1 MKKFFTTLLCLIL
14 FASSSLAWNRAGHM
28 VSGAIAYSE
37 LKTNHPNTLKKVM
50 ALLQQHPD
58 YQAKWEEAIKDLP
71 DKTENHD
78 LYIFMMAARWA
89 DDIRDSPSF
98 NHPKWH
104 YINYPLTFESGIATR
119 ESDPENIVSA
129 FTQNYANLT
138 KSNIADT
145 EKAVSLTWI
154 FHLTGDVHQPLHAT
168 ALFSSE
174 FPNGDK
180 GGNDFKIMP
189 EEGAKIINLHSFW
202 DGIIIGSDNFQQVK
216 NEAIR
221 IRNNANLQRKN
232 LAELKDPDF
241 TNWAK
246 KESFNLAHD
255 VSYDKGALKS
265 GSTLTQAYRDK
276 AKEAGERRM
285 VLAGYRLAD
294 LLSKSFEIP
303 GNLSGNAPV
312 TASTAHTQNSDARIY
327 GNKNS
332 KIYHLSN
339 CPDYSKISP
348 QNRVPFHS
356 EEEAQKSGYRK
367 AKNCP

>member
-1 MKKFFTTLLCLIL
+1 MKKILVSILCLAL
-14 FASSSLAWNRAGHM
+14 CTSTTFAWNRAGHM
-28 VSGAIAYSE
+28 VTGAIAYSE
-37 LKTNHPNTLKKVM
+37 LKANHPDTLKKVM

-58 YQAKWEEAIKDLP
+58 YQSKWEEAIKDLP
-71 DKTENHD
+71 DKAENHD

-119 ESDPENIVSA
+119 DSDPENIVSA
-129 FTQNYANLT
+129 FTQNYANLA
-138 KSNIADT
+138 KSNLAVQ
-145 EKAVSLTWI
+145 ERAVSLTWV

-180 GGNDFKIMP
+180 GGNDFKIMA
-189 EEGAKIINLHSFW
+189 EEGAKVINLHSYW
-202 DGIIIGSDNFQQVK
+202 DGIVIGSDNFQQTK

-221 IRNNANLQRKN
+221 LRNNPDLQRKK
-232 LAELKDPDF
+232 LAELKETDF

-246 KESFNLAHD
+246 NESFKIAHD
-255 VSYDKGALKS
+255 VVYDKGALKS
-265 GSTLTQAYRDK
+265 GSTLTQTYRDMSK
-276 AKEAGERRM
+276 AAGERRM

-294 LLSKSFEIP
+294 LLEKSLKNASAIT
-303 GNLSGNAPV
+303 GNTPATTSATPAQ
-312 TASTAHTQNSDARIY
+312 TIDAMIV
-327 GNKNS
+327 GNKKS
-332 KIYHLSN
+332 MIYHLSN
-339 CPDYSKISP
+339 CPDYQKIAP
-348 QNRVPFHS
+348 QNRVPFKS
-356 EEEAQKSGYRK
+356 EEEAQKAGYRK